1 MNSIVLLTQA
11 LQNPPVIIDLLE
23 VSPVSALV
31 TSSLSLALLQQII
44 DQLPMNIFC
53 RDKHGRYLFA
63 NKAFAREAGLQDPSE
78 LIGKSDAEMPW
89 GDVFRE
95 EDDRLLADGKPLLHQ
110 QLHCHSGE
118 GASWME
124 INKVPLY
131 DEHGDPIALFAMV
144 SAIDQRKELEQTFRQ
159 QQLLQ
164 RRLLDAIPDLIRLED
179 HQGVLIDCNQAF
191 LDFMGLVAS
200 EALGRRVPPR
210 LPVEQTLGQGEYCV
224 VDAQGRGR
232 HLEVTRVEVPD
243 DEGNSLG
250 ILTLSRDITGL
261 RTTQAQLQQ
270 EQHYDSLTGL
280 LKLSHF
286 LQTSRHL
293 GARKA
298 SLLLVDLQH
307 FREINDRFG
316 IRVAD
321 RLLSQVARRLQRL
334 APPQSLLCRVAAD
347 DFALLL
353 PELPLSLDAWSR
365 NLQQELMT
373 PYQVEE
379 HRIQIPVFLGIAHG
393 KAKDAERLLSHAEAA
408 LAQGKRQ
415 QQHCT
420 LFDPA
425 LDAKLKRRQLIA
437 AQLPLAIKSAELTA
451 VYQPIICTHSNR
463 LHGAELLCRW
473 PHPEFGMISPDEFI
487 PLAEELGLIGQ
498 LGQLMLELGCAQLAR
513 WQVAAPDLVLSINLS
528 PLQFRDPELCP
539 QIFDCIA
546 RHGLA
551 PWQLELEI
559 TEGVLMENADE
570 IESNL
575 ASLIEAGFQ
584 LAIDDFGTGYCSL
597 AYLPRLQVAT
607 LKLDKSFTQ
616 GLATNQATTAIVRSV
631 IGLGHELGIKI
642 TAEGVETPEQQ
653 AWLVQVGC
661 DRLQGYLFSR
671 PLPPADFARSYQLPE
686 Q

>member
-1 MNSIVLLTQA
+1 M
-11 LQNPPVIIDLLE
+11 
-23 VSPVSALV
+23 

-210 LPVEQTLGQGEYCV
+210 LPVEQPLGQGEYCV

-671 PLPPADFARSYQLPE
+671 PLPPAEFARSYQLPE

>member
-1 MNSIVLLTQA
+1 MN
-11 LQNPPVIIDLLE
+11 
-23 VSPVSALV
+23 
-31 TSSLSLALLQQII
+31 SSLSLALLQQII

-53 RDKHGRYLFA
+53 RDTAGRYLFA
-63 NKAFAREAGLQDPSE
+63 NKAFAREAGLPQPSD
-78 LIGKSDAEMPW
+78 LIGKTDAEMPW
-89 GDVFRE
+89 GDLFRE
-95 EDDRLLADGKPLLHQ
+95 EDGRLLAEGKPLLHQ
-110 QLHCHSGE
+110 QLHCHG
-118 GASWME
+118 GAGANWME
-124 INKVPLY
+124 IHKVPLY
-131 DEHGDPIALFAMV
+131 DEQGNPLALFAMV

-191 LDFMGLVAS
+191 LDFMGLTAS
-200 EALGRRVPPR
+200 DALGRRVPPR

-224 VDAQGRGR
+224 VDAQGKGR

-353 PELPLSLDAWSR
+353 PELPLSLDEWSR
-365 NLQQELMT
+365 NLQQELMA

-393 KAKDAERLLSHAEAA
+393 KAKEAERLLSHAEAA

-420 LFDPA
+420 LFDPE
-425 LDAKLKRRQLIA
+425 LDAKLKRRQHIA

-539 QIFDCIA
+539 QIFDCIE

-575 ASLIEAGFQ
+575 ACLIEAGFQ

-607 LKLDKSFTQ
+607 LKLDRSFTQ
-616 GLATNQATTAIVRSV
+616 GLASNQATTAIVRSV
-631 IGLGHELGIKI
+631 IGLGHELGIRI
-642 TAEGVETPEQQ
+642 TAEGVETVEQQ
-653 AWLVQVGC
+653 AWLAQAGC

-671 PLPPADFARSYQLPE
+671 PLPPGEFASNYQLPA
-686 Q
+686 

>member
-1 MNSIVLLTQA
+1 M
-11 LQNPPVIIDLLE
+11 
-23 VSPVSALV
+23 

-498 LGQLMLELGCAQLAR
+498 LGQLMLELGSAQLAR

>member
-1 MNSIVLLTQA
+1 MN
-11 LQNPPVIIDLLE
+11 
-23 VSPVSALV
+23 
-31 TSSLSLALLQQII
+31 SSLSLALLQQII

-53 RDKHGRYLFA
+53 RDTAGRYLFA
-63 NKAFAREAGLQDPSE
+63 NKAFAREAGLPQPSD
-78 LIGKSDAEMPW
+78 LIGKTDAEMPW
-89 GDVFRE
+89 GDLFRE
-95 EDDRLLADGKPLLHQ
+95 EDGRLLAEGKPLLHQ
-110 QLHCHSGE
+110 QLHCHG
-118 GASWME
+118 GAGANWME
-124 INKVPLY
+124 IHKVPLY
-131 DEHGDPIALFAMV
+131 DEQGNPLALFAMV

-191 LDFMGLVAS
+191 LDFMGLTAS
-200 EALGRRVPPR
+200 DALGRRVPPR

-224 VDAQGRGR
+224 VDAQGKGR

-353 PELPLSLDAWSR
+353 PELPLSLDEWSR
-365 NLQQELMT
+365 NLQQELMA

-393 KAKDAERLLSHAEAA
+393 KAKEAERLLSHAEAA

-420 LFDPA
+420 LFDPE
-425 LDAKLKRRQLIA
+425 LDAKLKRRQHIA

-539 QIFDCIA
+539 QIFDCIE

-575 ASLIEAGFQ
+575 ACLIEAGFQ

-607 LKLDKSFTQ
+607 LKLDRSFTQ
-616 GLATNQATTAIVRSV
+616 GLASNQATTAIVRSV
-631 IGLGHELGIKI
+631 IGLGHELGIRI
-642 TAEGVETPEQQ
+642 TAEGVETVEQQ
-653 AWLVQVGC
+653 AWLAQAGC

-671 PLPPADFARSYQLPE
+671 PLPPDEFARNYQLPD
-686 Q
+686 

>member
-1 MNSIVLLTQA
+1 MN
-11 LQNPPVIIDLLE
+11 
-23 VSPVSALV
+23 
-31 TSSLSLALLQQII
+31 SSLSLALLQQII

-53 RDKHGRYLFA
+53 RDTNGRYLFA
-63 NKAFAREAGLQDPSE
+63 NKVFAREAGLQHPDE
-78 LIGKSDAEMPW
+78 VIGKCDAEMPW
-89 GDVFRE
+89 RDVFRE
-95 EDDRLLADGKPLLHQ
+95 EDDRLLAEGKPLLHQ
-110 QLHCHSGE
+110 QLHCHN
-118 GASWME
+118 GAATGWME
-124 INKVPLY
+124 IHKVPLY
-131 DEHGDPIALFAMV
+131 DGQGEPIALFAMI
-144 SAIDQRKELEQTFRQ
+144 SAIDQRKELEQTYRQ

-191 LDFMGLVAS
+191 LDFMGLAAS

-224 VDAQGRGR
+224 VDAQGQGR

-316 IRVAD
+316 IRIAD

-353 PELPLSLDAWSR
+353 PELPISLDEWSR
-365 NLQQELMT
+365 NLQQELMI

-420 LFDPA
+420 LFDPE

-437 AQLPLAIKSAELTA
+437 VQLPLAIKSAELTA

-539 QIFDCIA
+539 QIFACIE

-607 LKLDKSFTQ
+607 LKLDRSFTQ

-642 TAEGVETPEQQ
+642 TAEGVETAEQQ
-653 AWLVQVGC
+653 AWLAQAGC

-671 PLPPADFARSYQLPE
+671 PLPPADFARNYQLPA
-686 Q
+686 

>member
-1 MNSIVLLTQA
+1 M
-11 LQNPPVIIDLLE
+11 
-23 VSPVSALV
+23 

-321 RLLSQVARRLQRL
+321 RLLSQVVRRLQRL

>member
-1 MNSIVLLTQA
+1 M
-11 LQNPPVIIDLLE
+11 
-23 VSPVSALV
+23 

-200 EALGRRVPPR
+200 EALGRRIPPR

-353 PELPLSLDAWSR
+353 PELPLSLDTWSR

>member
-1 MNSIVLLTQA
+1 M
-11 LQNPPVIIDLLE
+11 
-23 VSPVSALV
+23 

-353 PELPLSLDAWSR
+353 PELPLSLDTWSR

-498 LGQLMLELGCAQLAR
+498 LGQLMLELGSAQLAR

-671 PLPPADFARSYQLPE
+671 PLPPAEFARSYHLPE

>member
-1 MNSIVLLTQA
+1 M
-11 LQNPPVIIDLLE
+11 
-23 VSPVSALV
+23 

-179 HQGVLIDCNQAF
+179 HEGVLIDCNQAF
-191 LDFMGLVAS
+191 LDFMGLVVS

-353 PELPLSLDAWSR
+353 PELPLSLDTWSR

-671 PLPPADFARSYQLPE
+671 PLPPAEFARCYQLPE

>member
-1 MNSIVLLTQA
+1 MN
-11 LQNPPVIIDLLE
+11 
-23 VSPVSALV
+23 
-31 TSSLSLALLQQII
+31 SSLSLALLQQII

-53 RDKHGRYLFA
+53 RDTAGRYLFA
-63 NKAFAREAGLQDPSE
+63 NKAFAREAGLPQPSD
-78 LIGKSDAEMPW
+78 LIGKTDAEMPW
-89 GDVFRE
+89 GDQFRE
-95 EDDRLLADGKPLLHQ
+95 EDGRLLAEGKPLLHQ
-110 QLHCHSGE
+110 QLHCHGGG
-118 GASWME
+118 GANWME
-124 INKVPLY
+124 IHKVPLY
-131 DEHGDPIALFAMV
+131 DEQGDPLALFAMV

-179 HQGVLIDCNQAF
+179 HQGILIDCNQAF
-191 LDFMGLVAS
+191 LDFMGMTAS
-200 EALGRRVPPR
+200 DALGRRVPPR

-224 VDAQGRGR
+224 VDAQGKGR

-243 DEGNSLG
+243 DEGNALG

-353 PELPLSLDAWSR
+353 PELPLSLDEWSR
-365 NLQQELMT
+365 NLQQELMA

-393 KAKDAERLLSHAEAA
+393 KAKEAERLLSHAEAA

-420 LFDPA
+420 LFDPE

-437 AQLPLAIKSAELTA
+437 AQLPLAIRSAELTA

-539 QIFDCIA
+539 QIFDCIE

-575 ASLIEAGFQ
+575 ACLIEAGFQ

-607 LKLDKSFTQ
+607 LKLDRSFTQ
-616 GLATNQATTAIVRSV
+616 GLASNQATTAIVRSV
-631 IGLGHELGIKI
+631 IGLGHELGIRI
-642 TAEGVETPEQQ
+642 TAEGVETVEQQ
-653 AWLVQVGC
+653 AWLAQAGC

-671 PLPPADFARSYQLPE
+671 PLPPAEFARNYQLPD
-686 Q
+686 

>member
-1 MNSIVLLTQA
+1 M
-11 LQNPPVIIDLLE
+11 
-23 VSPVSALV
+23 

-487 PLAEELGLIGQ
+487 PLAEGLGLIGQ

-513 WQVAAPDLVLSINLS
+513 WQVVAPDLVLSINLS

-671 PLPPADFARSYQLPE
+671 PLPPAEFARSYQLPE

>member
-1 MNSIVLLTQA
+1 M
-11 LQNPPVIIDLLE
+11 
-23 VSPVSALV
+23 

-616 GLATNQATTAIVRSV
+616 GLATNQAPPPSCVPSSGWAMSLASRSPPKGWRRRSSRPGWCRSV
-631 IGLGHELGIKI
+631 AIGCKAICSAAPSHRPSLPAATSCRSSKPATTRPPKGG
-642 TAEGVETPEQQ
+642 
-653 AWLVQVGC
+653 LVV
-661 DRLQGYLFSR
+661 
-671 PLPPADFARSYQLPE
+671 FAKRA
-686 Q
+686 

>member
-1 MNSIVLLTQA
+1 M
-11 LQNPPVIIDLLE
+11 
-23 VSPVSALV
+23 

-653 AWLVQVGC
+653 GWLVQVGC

>member
-1 MNSIVLLTQA
+1 M
-11 LQNPPVIIDLLE
+11 
-23 VSPVSALV
+23 

-473 PHPEFGMISPDEFI
+473 PHPEFGMVSPDEFI

-616 GLATNQATTAIVRSV
+616 GLATNHATTAIVRSV

-671 PLPPADFARSYQLPE
+671 PLPPAEFARSYHLPE

>member
-1 MNSIVLLTQA
+1 MNSLLT
-11 LQNPPVIIDLLE
+11 P
-23 VSPVSALV
+23 
-31 TSSLSLALLQQII
+31 ALLQQII

-53 RDKHGRYLFA
+53 RDTSGRYLFA
-63 NKAFAREAGLQDPSE
+63 NKVFAREAGLQHPDE
-78 LIGKSDAEMPW
+78 IIGKTDAEMPW

-95 EDDRLLADGKPLLHQ
+95 EDNRLLAEGRPLLHQ
-110 QLHCHSGE
+110 QLYCHSGDNT
-118 GASWME
+118 SWME
-124 INKVPLY
+124 IHKVPLY
-131 DEHGDPIALFAMV
+131 DEREQPLALFAMI

-191 LDFMGLVAS
+191 LDFMGLTAS
-200 EALGRRVPPR
+200 EAIGQRIPPR
-210 LPVEQTLGQGEYCV
+210 LPVERTMGQGEYCL
-224 VDAQGRGR
+224 VDAHGQGR
-232 HLEVTRVEVPD
+232 HLEITRIEVPD
-243 DEGNSLG
+243 DEGHSLG
-250 ILTLSRDITGL
+250 ILTLGRDITGL

-298 SLLLVDLQH
+298 SLVLVDLQH

-316 IRVAD
+316 IRIAD

-334 APPQSLLCRVAAD
+334 APPNSLLCRVAAD

-353 PELPLSLDAWSR
+353 PELALSLEEWSH

-393 KAKDAERLLSHAEAA
+393 QAKEAERLLSHAEAA

-420 LFDPA
+420 LFDPE
-425 LDAKLKRRQLIA
+425 LDAKLRRRQLIA

-451 VYQPIICTHSNR
+451 VYQPIIRTQDNR

-473 PHPEFGMISPDEFI
+473 PHPELGMISPDEFI

-513 WQVAAPDLVLSINLS
+513 WQAAAPDLVLSINLS
-528 PLQFRDPELCP
+528 PLQFRDPGLCP
-539 QIFDCIA
+539 QIFACIE

-575 ASLIEAGFQ
+575 ACLIEAGFQ
-584 LAIDDFGTGYCSL
+584 LAIDDFGTGFCSL

-631 IGLGHELGIKI
+631 IGLGHELGIRI

-653 AWLVQVGC
+653 AWLAQAGC

-671 PLPPADFARSYQLPE
+671 PLPPDQFAREHGLLAPL
-686 Q
+686 

>member
-1 MNSIVLLTQA
+1 M
-11 LQNPPVIIDLLE
+11 
-23 VSPVSALV
+23 
-31 TSSLSLALLQQII
+31 TSSFSLALLQQII

>member
-1 MNSIVLLTQA
+1 M
-11 LQNPPVIIDLLE
+11 
-23 VSPVSALV
+23 

-473 PHPEFGMISPDEFI
+473 PHPEFGMVSPDEFI

-653 AWLVQVGC
+653 AWLVQV
-661 DRLQGYLFSR
+661 LTLIHK
-671 PLPPADFARSYQLPE
+671 
-686 Q
+686 

>member
-1 MNSIVLLTQA
+1 M
-11 LQNPPVIIDLLE
+11 
-23 VSPVSALV
+23 

-353 PELPLSLDAWSR
+353 PELPLSLDTWSR

-473 PHPEFGMISPDEFI
+473 PHPEFGMISPGEFI

-653 AWLVQVGC
+653 ACLVQVGC

>member
-1 MNSIVLLTQA
+1 M
-11 LQNPPVIIDLLE
+11 
-23 VSPVSALV
+23 

-686 Q
+686 H

>member
-1 MNSIVLLTQA
+1 M
-11 LQNPPVIIDLLE
+11 LE

-53 RDKHGRYLFA
+53 RDTHGRYLFA

-498 LGQLMLELGCAQLAR
+498 LGQLMLELGCAQLAH

-671 PLPPADFARSYQLPE
+671 PLPPAEFARSYQLPE

>member
-1 MNSIVLLTQA
+1 M
-11 LQNPPVIIDLLE
+11 
-23 VSPVSALV
+23 

-270 EQHYDSLTGL
+270 EQHYDSPTGL

-671 PLPPADFARSYQLPE
+671 PLPPAEFARSYRLPE

>member
-1 MNSIVLLTQA
+1 MN
-11 LQNPPVIIDLLE
+11 
-23 VSPVSALV
+23 
-31 TSSLSLALLQQII
+31 SSLSLALLQQII

-53 RDKHGRYLFA
+53 RDTNGRYLFA
-63 NKAFAREAGLQDPSE
+63 NKVFAREAGLQHPDE
-78 LIGKSDAEMPW
+78 VIGKCDAEMPW

-95 EDDRLLADGKPLLHQ
+95 EDDRLLAEGKPLLHQ
-110 QLHCHSGE
+110 QLHCHN
-118 GASWME
+118 GAATGWME
-124 INKVPLY
+124 IHKVPLY
-131 DEHGDPIALFAMV
+131 DGQGEPIALFAMI
-144 SAIDQRKELEQTFRQ
+144 SAIDQRKELEQTYRQ

-191 LDFMGLVAS
+191 LDFMGLAAS

-224 VDAQGRGR
+224 VDAQGQGR

-316 IRVAD
+316 IRIAD

-353 PELPLSLDAWSR
+353 PELPLSLDEWSR
-365 NLQQELMT
+365 NLQQELMI

-420 LFDPA
+420 LFDPE

-437 AQLPLAIKSAELTA
+437 VQLPLAIKSAELTA

-539 QIFDCIA
+539 QIFACIE
-546 RHGLA
+546 RHSLA

-607 LKLDKSFTQ
+607 LKLDRSFTQ

-631 IGLGHELGIKI
+631 IGLGHELGIRI
-642 TAEGVETPEQQ
+642 TAEGVETVEQQ
-653 AWLVQVGC
+653 AWLAQAGC

-671 PLPPADFARSYQLPE
+671 PLPPADFARNYQLPA
-686 Q
+686 

>member
-1 MNSIVLLTQA
+1 M
-11 LQNPPVIIDLLE
+11 
-23 VSPVSALV
+23 

-210 LPVEQTLGQGEYCV
+210 QPVEQTLGQGEYCV

-559 TEGVLMENADE
+559 TEGVLMENTDE

-616 GLATNQATTAIVRSV
+616 GLATNQATTSIVRSV

>member
-1 MNSIVLLTQA
+1 
-11 LQNPPVIIDLLE
+11 
-23 VSPVSALV
+23 V

>member
-1 MNSIVLLTQA
+1 M
-11 LQNPPVIIDLLE
+11 
-23 VSPVSALV
+23 

-353 PELPLSLDAWSR
+353 PELPLSLDTWSR

-616 GLATNQATTAIVRSV
+616 RLATNQATTAIVRSV
-631 IGLGHELGIKI
+631 IGLGHELSIKI

-671 PLPPADFARSYQLPE
+671 PLPPAEFARCYQLPQE
-686 Q
+686 

>member
-1 MNSIVLLTQA
+1 M
-11 LQNPPVIIDLLE
+11 
-23 VSPVSALV
+23 

-298 SLLLVDLQH
+298 NLLLVDLQH

-353 PELPLSLDAWSR
+353 PELPLSLDTWSR

-671 PLPPADFARSYQLPE
+671 PLPPAEFARSYQLPE

>member
-1 MNSIVLLTQA
+1 M
-11 LQNPPVIIDLLE
+11 LE

-131 DEHGDPIALFAMV
+131 DEHGNPIALFAMV

-353 PELPLSLDAWSR
+353 PELPLSLDTWSR

>member
-1 MNSIVLLTQA
+1 MN
-11 LQNPPVIIDLLE
+11 
-23 VSPVSALV
+23 
-31 TSSLSLALLQQII
+31 SSLSLALLQQII

-353 PELPLSLDAWSR
+353 PELPLSLDEWSR
-365 NLQQELMT
+365 NLQQELMA

-539 QIFDCIA
+539 QIFDCIE

-575 ASLIEAGFQ
+575 ACLIEAGFQ

-671 PLPPADFARSYQLPE
+671 PLPSAEFARSYQLPE

>member
-1 MNSIVLLTQA
+1 M
-11 LQNPPVIIDLLE
+11 
-23 VSPVSALV
+23 

-334 APPQSLLCRVAAD
+334 APLQSLLCRVAAD

-473 PHPEFGMISPDEFI
+473 PHPELGMISPDEFI

>member
-1 MNSIVLLTQA
+1 M
-11 LQNPPVIIDLLE
+11 
-23 VSPVSALV
+23 

-353 PELPLSLDAWSR
+353 PELPLSLDTWSR

-393 KAKDAERLLSHAEAA
+393 KAKEAERLLSHAEAA

>member
-1 MNSIVLLTQA
+1 MLT
-11 LQNPPVIIDLLE
+11 
-23 VSPVSALV
+23 
-31 TSSLSLALLQQII
+31 LALLQQII

-53 RDKHGRYLFA
+53 RDTDGRYLFA
-63 NKAFAREAGLQDPSE
+63 NKVFAREAGLQHPHE
-78 LIGKSDAEMPW
+78 LVGKTDAEMPW

-95 EDDRLLADGKPLLHQ
+95 EDQRLLAERRPLLHQ
-110 QLHCHSGE
+110 QLHCHSG
-118 GASWME
+118 GTTSWME
-124 INKVPLY
+124 IHKIPLY
-131 DEHGDPIALFAMV
+131 DEQGHPLALFAMI
-144 SAIDQRKELEQTFRQ
+144 SEIDQRKELEQTFRQ

-164 RRLLDAIPDLIRLED
+164 RRLLDAIPDPIRLED
-179 HQGVLIDCNQAF
+179 HQGLLIDCNQAF
-191 LDFMGLVAS
+191 LDFMGLAAS
-200 EALGRRVPPR
+200 EALGQRIAPR
-210 LPVEQTLGQGEYCV
+210 LPAVQPLGRGEYCLM
-224 VDAQGRGR
+224 DANGQGR
-232 HLEVTRVEVPD
+232 HLEVTRVDVPD

-293 GARKA
+293 GARPA

-316 IRVAD
+316 IRIAD

-353 PELPLSLDAWSR
+353 PDLPLPLTEWSR
-365 NLQQELMT
+365 NLQYELMV

-379 HRIQIPVFLGIAHG
+379 HRIQIPVFLGIAQG
-393 KAKDAERLLSHAEAA
+393 KANDAERLLSHAEAA

-420 LFDPA
+420 LFDPE

-437 AQLPLAIKSAELTA
+437 AQLPLAIKSAQLVA
-451 VYQPIICTHSNR
+451 VYQPIICTHSNQ

-473 PHPEFGMISPDEFI
+473 PHAEFGMISPDEFI

-513 WQVAAPDLVLSINLS
+513 WQVAAPDLVLSVNLS

-539 QIFDCIA
+539 QIFACIE
-546 RHGLA
+546 RHGIA

-575 ASLIEAGFQ
+575 ANLIEAGFQ

-607 LKLDKSFTQ
+607 LKLDRSFTQ

-642 TAEGVETPEQQ
+642 TAEGVETQEQQ
-653 AWLVQVGC
+653 AWLAQAGC
-661 DRLQGYLFSR
+661 DHLQGYLFSR
-671 PLPPADFARSYQLPE
+671 PLPPAEFARNYQLPAD
-686 Q
+686 

>member
-1 MNSIVLLTQA
+1 M
-11 LQNPPVIIDLLE
+11 LE

-53 RDKHGRYLFA
+53 RDTHGRYLFA

>member
-1 MNSIVLLTQA
+1 MN
-11 LQNPPVIIDLLE
+11 
-23 VSPVSALV
+23 
-31 TSSLSLALLQQII
+31 SSLSLALLQQII

-53 RDKHGRYLFA
+53 RDASGRYLFA
-63 NKAFAREAGLQDPSE
+63 NRVFAREAGLLHPNE
-78 LIGKSDAEMPW
+78 IIGKTDAEMPW
-89 GDVFRE
+89 GDMFRE
-95 EDDRLLADGKPLLHQ
+95 EDQRLLAEGQPLLHQ
-110 QLHCHSGE
+110 QLHCHSGDST
-118 GASWME
+118 SWME
-124 INKVPLY
+124 IHKVPLY
-131 DEHGDPIALFAMV
+131 DEAGEPLALFAMV

-164 RRLLDAIPDLIRLED
+164 RRLLDAIPDPIRLED
-179 HQGVLIDCNQAF
+179 HQGVIIDCNQAF
-191 LDFMGLVAS
+191 LDFMGLTAS
-200 EALGRRVPPR
+200 EAIGQRVSAR
-210 LPVEQTLGQGEYCV
+210 LSAEQTMGRGEYCLM
-224 VDAQGRGR
+224 DAHGQGR
-232 HLEVTRVEVPD
+232 HLEVTRVDVPD
-243 DEGNSLG
+243 GDGNSLG

-334 APPQSLLCRVAAD
+334 APPHSLLCRVAAD

-353 PELPLSLDAWSR
+353 PELNIPLSDWSN
-365 NLQQELMT
+365 NLLRELMV

-393 KAKDAERLLSHAEAA
+393 KANDAERLLSHAEAA

-420 LFDPA
+420 LFDPE

-451 VYQPIICTHSNR
+451 VYQPIISTHGNQ

-473 PHPEFGMISPDEFI
+473 PHPVFGMISPDEFI

-498 LGQLMLELGCAQLAR
+498 LGQLMLEQGCAQLAQ
-513 WQVAAPDLVLSINLS
+513 WQLAAPDLVLSINLS
-528 PLQFRDPELCP
+528 PLQFRDPELCS
-539 QIFDCIA
+539 QIFACIE

-575 ASLIEAGFQ
+575 ANLIEAGFH

-607 LKLDKSFTQ
+607 LKLDRSFTQ
-616 GLATNQATTAIVRSV
+616 ELVTNQATTAIVRSV
-631 IGLGHELGIKI
+631 IGLGHELGIRI
-642 TAEGVETPEQQ
+642 TAEGVETVEQQ
-653 AWLVQVGC
+653 AWLVQAGC
-661 DRLQGYLFSR
+661 DRLQGFLFSR
-671 PLPPADFARSYQLPE
+671 PLPPEEFARSYQLLVPH
-686 Q
+686 

>member
-1 MNSIVLLTQA
+1 M
-11 LQNPPVIIDLLE
+11 
-23 VSPVSALV
+23 
-31 TSSLSLALLQQII
+31 TSSLSLALLQQLI

-671 PLPPADFARSYQLPE
+671 PLPPAEFARCYQLP
-686 Q
+686 QA

>member
-1 MNSIVLLTQA
+1 M
-11 LQNPPVIIDLLE
+11 
-23 VSPVSALV
+23 

-334 APPQSLLCRVAAD
+334 APPQSLLCRVATD

-671 PLPPADFARSYQLPE
+671 PLPPAEFARSYQLPE

>member
-1 MNSIVLLTQA
+1 M
-11 LQNPPVIIDLLE
+11 
-23 VSPVSALV
+23 

-63 NKAFAREAGLQDPSE
+63 NKAFARQAGLQDPSE

-653 AWLVQVGC
+653 AWLVLVGC

>member
-1 MNSIVLLTQA
+1 M
-11 LQNPPVIIDLLE
+11 
-23 VSPVSALV
+23 

-286 LQTSRHL
+286 LQTSHHL

>member
-1 MNSIVLLTQA
+1 M
-11 LQNPPVIIDLLE
+11 
-23 VSPVSALV
+23 

-89 GDVFRE
+89 VDVFRE